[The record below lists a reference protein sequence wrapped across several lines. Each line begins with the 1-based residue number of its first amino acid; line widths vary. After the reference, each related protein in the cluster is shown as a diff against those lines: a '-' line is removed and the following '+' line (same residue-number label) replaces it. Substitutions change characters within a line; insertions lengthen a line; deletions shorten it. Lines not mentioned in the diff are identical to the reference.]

1 MLFPSFKHHTFSE
14 ELRHF
19 DFQNSLQCFKE
30 LNNSLRKIP
39 FGSKTLDLLKNGK
52 RALLMGVKEKHD
64 EPCYGYWL
72 EYRWTYPLLTRKMF
86 SSHVPLLFTEVVEK
100 EALVWQSPLS
110 QLFFFVVVVVFSF
123 SPFFR
128 IVTGPLSYF
137 LSFPFAD
144 IISRVQPKKTSAV
157 GRLLLKIRRDSLV
170 HTGSG
175 HTGWRGRRGGKGAPR
190 GGGRGGCVLLAGLVR
205 GSKHLWN

>member
-1 MLFPSFKHHTFSE
+1 MLRILIGIP
-14 ELRHF
+14 
-19 DFQNSLQCFKE
+19 
-30 LNNSLRKIP
+30 LNLP
-39 FGSKTLDLLKNGK
+39 TLNPED
-52 RALLMGVKEKHD
+52 VF
-64 EPCYGYWL
+64 EPCPALIYLDSRKGGISL
-72 EYRWTYPLLTRKMF
+72 TVSLVAVVLLLRRCR
-86 SSHVPLLFTEVVEK
+86 LL
-100 EALVWQSPLS
+100 L
-110 QLFFFVVVVVFSF
+110 
-123 SPFFR
+123 FFR

-144 IISRVQPKKTSAV
+144 TISRVQPKKTSAV

-175 HTGWRGRRGGKGAPR
+175 HPGWRGRRGGKGAPR